1 MINKYTLY
9 SILFIFSSSCAFKP
23 LYKQTND
30 FHPNK
35 IKIIIKSKENY
46 ENSLSMMKVLLNQ
59 KLNKKNSKN
68 SSLKLIVSINR
79 SISSI
84 GVNKDLNSY
93 GRLLQISVN
102 YSFYDRKGELLSGN
116 LNGNSSFNY
125 TTNNYANLIYLEDA
139 TNKLIK
145 SLSDDL
151 SSLIL
156 ADSIERRFYP

>member
-1 MINKYTLY
+1 MIKKYTLFT
-9 SILFIFSSSCAFKP
+9 ILFIFSSSCAFKP
-23 LYKQTND
+23 LYKQTNN

-35 IKIIIKSKENY
+35 IQIIIKSQENY

-68 SSLKLIVSINR
+68 SSLKLIVSMNR
-79 SISSI
+79 SVSNI
-84 GVNKDLNSY
+84 GVNKDLNSFA
-93 GRLLQISVN
+93 RLLQISVN
-102 YSFYDRKGELLSGN
+102 YSFYDRKGQLLSGN

-125 TTNNYANLIYLEDA
+125 TTNNYANLISMEDA

-151 SSLIL
+151 SNLIL
-156 ADSIERRFYP
+156 ADSIERSFYP

>member
-1 MINKYTLY
+1 MIKKYTLFT
-9 SILFIFSSSCAFKP
+9 ILFIFSSSCAFKP

-30 FHPNK
+30 FHPHK

-46 ENSLSMMKVLLNQ
+46 ENSLSMMKILLNQ

-79 SISSI
+79 SVSNI

-93 GRLLQISVN
+93 ARLLQISVN
-102 YSFYDRKGELLSGN
+102 YSFYDRKGQLLSGN
-116 LNGNSSFNY
+116 LNGDSSFNY
-125 TTNNYANLIYLEDA
+125 TTNNYANLISMEDA

-151 SSLIL
+151 SNLIL
-156 ADSIERRFYP
+156 ADSIERSFIP

>member
-1 MINKYTLY
+1 MIKKYTLFT
-9 SILFIFSSSCAFKP
+9 ILFIFSSSCAFKP
-23 LYKQTND
+23 LYKQTNN

-35 IKIIIKSKENY
+35 IQIIIKSQENY

-68 SSLKLIVSINR
+68 SSLKLIVSMNR
-79 SISSI
+79 SVSNI
-84 GVNKDLNSY
+84 GVNKDLNSFA
-93 GRLLQISVN
+93 RLLQISVN
-102 YSFYDRKGELLSGN
+102 YSFYDRKGQLLSGN

-125 TTNNYANLIYLEDA
+125 TTNNYANLISMEDA
-139 TNKLIK
+139 TSKLIK

-156 ADSIERRFYP
+156 ADSIKRSFYP

>member
-1 MINKYTLY
+1 
-9 SILFIFSSSCAFKP
+9 
-23 LYKQTND
+23 
-30 FHPNK
+30 
-35 IKIIIKSKENY
+35 
-46 ENSLSMMKVLLNQ
+46 MMKVLLNQ
-59 KLNKKNSKN
+59 KLNRKNSKN

-79 SISSI
+79 SVSSI

-125 TTNNYANLIYLEDA
+125 TTNNYANLISLEDA
-139 TNKLIK
+139 TSKLIK

>member
-1 MINKYTLY
+1 MIKKYTLFTL
-9 SILFIFSSSCAFKP
+9 LFIFSSSCAFKP

-46 ENSLSMMKVLLNQ
+46 ENSLSMMKILLNQ

-79 SISSI
+79 SVSNI

-93 GRLLQISVN
+93 ARLLQISVN
-102 YSFYDRKGELLSGN
+102 YSFYDRKGQLLSGN

-125 TTNNYANLIYLEDA
+125 TTNNYANLISMEDA

-151 SSLIL
+151 SNLIL
-156 ADSIERRFYP
+156 ADSIERSFYP